1 MSRQDE
7 PALARLSDEILSY
20 LRAHPQAADT
30 VDGIVEWWLPR
41 QRHDEAVDRVQ
52 HALDE
57 LVARGLVD
65 KIVLTPVDGKV
76 EIDVQGDLAGIL
88 MISAQ
93 KKNPAW
99 GRGGSQVKMVA
110 GAGFEPAAFRL

>member
-65 KIVLTPVDGKV
+65 KITLVDGTV
-76 EIDVQGDLAGIL
+76 LYADRAHRFL
-88 MISAQ
+88 S
-93 KKNPAW
+93 P
-99 GRGGSQVKMVA
+99 R
-110 GAGFEPAAFRL
+110 